1 MRLQL
6 LTWFCGGTEMSGWPL
21 IDLRSTTWADKDA
34 NAVILEFKQTFWKIS
49 LVPTFIAVKGRFFA
63 SVVLIKAFV

>member
-49 LVPTFIAVKGRFFA
+49 LVPTFA
-63 SVVLIKAFV
+63 SCPLWLSSQLANT